1 MGTPMAKQTWKA
13 SITRSMSRATCFTA
27 ALVASV
33 VATSATHVAASET
46 VPPDK
51 VALTN
56 AYIIPVVGREI
67 RGGTVLI
74 ERGKITAIG
83 TDVTIP
89 FDATE
94 IDLEGKYVMPGMVN
108 PHSWRGLDIPNENLP
123 VAPFLDVYDAI
134 DPSRS
139 FFEDQLREGV
149 TTVHIIPANNT
160 VIGGLSRALRP
171 IGLTPGEMTIK
182 PKVAMKMSVT
192 PRSGYDRMQQMATFR
207 NTFSDLEYY
216 LGQLAEQKYEESLKE
231 KDEKIAVG
239 PAEAKE
245 LGKDLIEDADY
256 DDKHANLVRLLR
268 GDFAAWIY
276 CGAAMDVGPAVRL
289 IEEHGFS
296 DPVLVLGSQSHLAAR
311 ELRAARLPVVI
322 PANMFYRE
330 RDDMTGELSETF
342 IPSVI
347 EEAGLLFA
355 LQPNPGGSMAEQF
368 LNYQAAVCVR
378 NGISRK
384 KALEAITI
392 NPAKMLGLD
401 DQIGSIEVGK
411 TANLVVFTDD
421 PLDFYSMVDF
431 VYIDGIMAYDRSR
444 DHRLKQLMDL
454 QSRQDAAAAE
464 AAAAEAS
471 ETESDE
477 SDSDADADSANTGA
491 AASESESAG
500 DDGEGG

>member
-1 MGTPMAKQTWKA
+1 MGTPMVTRTWKA
-13 SITRSMSRATCFTA
+13 SIGRRMTRATGL
-27 ALVASV
+27 ALALFAGV
-33 VATSATHVAASET
+33 VAMNALAPAAIAA
-46 VPPDK
+46 PPEK

-56 AYIIPVVGREI
+56 AHIIPVVGREI
-67 RGGTVLI
+67 RKGTVLI
-74 ERGKITAIG
+74 ERGKITALG
-83 TDVTIP
+83 TDVEIP

-94 IDLEGKYVMPGMVN
+94 IDLEGKFIMPGMVN
-108 PHSWRGLDIPNENLP
+108 AHSWRGLDIPNENLP

-182 PKVAMKMSVT
+182 PKVAMKLSVT

-207 NTFSDLEYY
+207 NTFADLDHY
-216 LGQLAEQKYEESLKE
+216 LEQLAEQKYEESLKE
-231 KDEKIAVG
+231 KDEKITVG
-239 PAEAKE
+239 PEEARERGKE
-245 LGKDLIEDADY
+245 LIEDDDY
-256 DDKHANLVRLLR
+256 DDKHANLVRLRR

-276 CGAAMDVGPAVRL
+276 CGAAMDVGAAIRL
-289 IEEHGFS
+289 AEEHGFS

-311 ELRAARLPVVI
+311 ELRAARLPVI
-322 PANMFYRE
+322 LPANMFYRE

-347 EEAGLLFA
+347 EDAGLLFA
-355 LQPNPGGSMAEQF
+355 LQPNPGGSMAERY

-384 KALEAITI
+384 KAFEAITI

-411 TANLVVFTDD
+411 TANLAVFTGD
-421 PLDFYSMVDF
+421 PLDFYSHVEF
-431 VYIDGIMAYDRSR
+431 VYIDGILAYDRSR
-444 DHRLKQLMDL
+444 DHRLQRLMDL
-454 QSRQDAAAAE
+454 EARQDAAEE
-464 AAAAEAS
+464 AAAETDDDDAADDDTSTEDNGEANDAAPA
-471 ETESDE
+471 TE
-477 SDSDADADSANTGA
+477 ANNATT
-491 AASESESAG
+491 